1 MTAFTIPAMKEL
13 CLNQNWQLTTNLA
26 HDDEES
32 FYVHVV
38 NFGKSVKRK
47 DLSHLEEV
55 VGHNNYIL
63 EINDKGH
70 IVAFVS

>member
-1 MTAFTIPAMKEL
+1 MKEL
-13 CLNQNWQLTTNLA
+13 CKKQNWQLTTNLA
-26 HDDEES
+26 QYDDEES
-32 FYVHVV
+32 FYVHIV

-55 VGHNNYIL
+55 VGHDNYIL
-63 EINDKGH
+63 EINDKGN